1 MFVTDNKEIYEEMTA
16 NGKSGVLCSDESIA
30 MEIVHKLYGEPPA
43 ATCDC
48 DCEACCGID
57 LDDEGD
63 EGAYCPNCG
72 ELWEDCDCCLSG
84 EDDDRGYGDSVWRG
98 WIK

>member
-16 NGKSGVLCSDESIA
+16 NGISGVLCSDESIA

-48 DCEACCGID
+48 EACCGID
-57 LDDEGD
+57 LYGED
-63 EGAYCPNCG
+63 YCPICG
-72 ELWEDCDCCLSG
+72 ELWEDCDCGLSDG
-84 EDDDRGYGDSVWRG
+84 NDDEDESDLWRG